1 MTGDG
6 MAVRT
11 VVRKCKWKER
21 EKCSF
26 LTHDNSLAAT
36 VSQYKIYS
44 EHDMTFNGYY
54 LQGQLEISN

>member
-6 MAVRT
+6 MAVHSGSEKN
-11 VVRKCKWKER
+11 VNGEK
-21 EKCSF
+21 KCSF
-26 LTHDNSLAAT
+26 LTHDNSLAGT

-54 LQGQLEISN
+54 LPGQLEISN